1 MRDRIDLSPP
11 TRTLVGVSNDQ
22 VPVHVAPQRPVRT
35 RRPATPVSWTIIGIC
50 TAVWLGELASP
61 PFLDS
66 IVLAPDLGRTEPWRF
81 ITSAFAHATNIAHIG
96 FNMLAVWMLRGLE
109 TFLGRWRYI
118 VLYLVSALGGSAV
131 FVLLATPGSID
142 WYTGLVGAS
151 GAIFGLFGTLIVVYR
166 HLRQPM
172 TQIWIVLAI
181 NAVISFGVPGIA
193 WQAHV
198 GGLATGLAIGGIIIG
213 EHRRALAGHR
223 DRTLFGIGM
232 LTAIIVV
239 ALVVKYS
246 LAAGF

>member
-1 MRDRIDLSPP
+1 M
-11 TRTLVGVSNDQ
+11 
-22 VPVHVAPQRPVRT
+22 
-35 RRPATPVSWTIIGIC
+35 RRPPTPVSWTIIVIC

-61 PFLDS
+61 TFLDD
-66 IVLAPDLGRTEPWRF
+66 IVLAPDLGRTQPWRF
-81 ITSAFAHATNIAHIG
+81 LTSAFAHSTFIAHIG

-109 TFLGRWRYI
+109 TFLGRGRYI
-118 VLYLVSALGGSAV
+118 ALYLVSALGGSAV
-131 FVLLATPGSID
+131 FVLLAAPGSTD

-223 DRTLFGIGM
+223 DRTAFGIGM
-232 LTAIIVV
+232 LTVIIVV
-239 ALVVKYS
+239 ALVVKYV
-246 LAAGF
+246 LAAAS